1 MRAKSP
7 PARRS
12 WTTWA
17 RTRWTP
23 SNWSWLSKKPS
34 TSKSP
39 TKTRRRFAPCRTR
52 WTTSGS
58 TRKRGNRFGAKLLC
72 RVEPGLAGHRRAGHG
87 RRGVLRR
94 LHPAGGRKKAAE
106 LQNRAGSH
114 RLHQQTQERRPSK
127 LGRRVVVTGLGLICG
142 VGNSTD
148 VVWKALLAGTSGV
161 ARISGFDASAFACQI
176 AAEVKNFDP
185 LNFIEKKEVKKM
197 GRFIH
202 VAIAAADEAMKMSEL
217 KITPENDERVGVH
230 IGSGI
235 GGFDII
241 EREHSALMEG
251 GPRKISPFFIP
262 AAIINL
268 AAGQVSM
275 RYGAKGPNEAT
286 ATACTTS
293 AHSIG
298 DSFRIIQHND
308 ADVMIAG
315 GTEAAITPMG
325 VGGFAAMRALA
336 TRNDEPQKASRP
348 WDQGRDGFVIGE
360 GAGILVL
367 EELEH
372 ARQRGAKILSEIIG
386 YGMSADAY
394 HITQPAEE
402 GEGGWRVMMV
412 AINDAKLTPKD
423 IDYVNAHGTSTPLG
437 DALETKAIKRT
448 F

>member
-1 MRAKSP
+1 M
-7 PARRS
+7 
-12 WTTWA
+12 
-17 RTRWTP
+17 
-23 SNWSWLSKKPS
+23 
-34 TSKSP
+34 
-39 TKTRRRFAPCRTR
+39 
-52 WTTSGS
+52 
-58 TRKRGNRFGAKLLC
+58 
-72 RVEPGLAGHRRAGHG
+72 
-87 RRGVLRR
+87 
-94 LHPAGGRKKAAE
+94 
-106 LQNRAGSH
+106 
-114 RLHQQTQERRPSK
+114 
-127 LGRRVVVTGLGLICG
+127 GRRVVVTGLGLICG

-148 VVWKALLAGTSGV
+148 AVWKALLAGQSGV
-161 ARISGFDASAFACQI
+161 ARIASFDPTAFACQI

-185 LNFIEKKEVKKM
+185 LNYIEKKEVKKM

-202 VAIAAADEAMKMSEL
+202 VAIAAADEALKMSEL

-241 EREHSALMEG
+241 EREHAALVEG

-275 RYGAKGPNEAT
+275 RHGAKGPNEAT

-325 VGGFAAMRALA
+325 VGGFAAMRALS
-336 TRNDEPQKASRP
+336 TRNDAPEKASRP
-348 WDQGRDGFVIGE
+348 WDRDRDGFVIGE
-360 GAGILVL
+360 GAGIMIL

-372 ARQRGAKILSEIIG
+372 ARRRGAPIIAEIAG
-386 YGMSADAY
+386 YGMSGDAY
-394 HITQPAEE
+394 HMTQPAPEH
-402 GEGGWRVMMV
+402 EGGFRVMRNAV
-412 AINDAKLTPKD
+412 RDAGVTPD
-423 IDYVNAHGTSTPLG
+423 VVGYVNAHGTSTPIGDTLEAHAIRNFFGQRKIAVSSTKSMTGHLLG
-437 DALETKAIKRT
+437 GAGGLEAGITVLALRDQILPPTINLDNPDPDTAGMDLVPNHARKADIEYAMSNSFGFGGTNGALLFRRWHE
-448 F
+448 